1 MFRLPAGLTPACVT
15 LAMWKWELQR
25 VSVQPLMKT
34 NKWRRNTLTK
44 PNRNTLINYA
54 TGCESLCPFK
64 SHTAVVCPF
73 MQLRGVWVGGRVG
86 GGGGGGGGGV
96 KSLLRLRP
104 IPVYLSSTRFMAKS
118 LVNQVTVSVLSWQTE
133 SPLSQDNT
141 LSAETRTHVTW
152 WPSEELALMCY
163 KAWGNSFCLILI

>member
-1 MFRLPAGLTPACVT
+1 MNALCSSYLQGLTPACVT

-73 MQLRGVWVGGRVG
+73 MQLRGVWVGG
-86 GGGGGGGGGV
+86 GGGGGV

-104 IPVYLSSTRFMAKS
+104 VPIYLSSARFMAKS
-118 LVNQVTVSVLSWQTE
+118 LVN
-133 SPLSQDNT
+133 
-141 LSAETRTHVTW
+141 
-152 WPSEELALMCY
+152 
-163 KAWGNSFCLILI
+163 

>member
-1 MFRLPAGLTPACVT
+1 MDATLNSTLVVNVCSGKKKPKTDMNALCSGYLQGLTPACVT

-73 MQLRGVWVGGRVG
+73 MQLRGVWVGGWRWWRG
-86 GGGGGGGGGV
+86 CEE
-96 KSLLRLRP
+96 SASSAPRS
-104 IPVYLSSTRFMAKS
+104 YL
-118 LVNQVTVSVLSWQTE
+118 SVLSTVYGQE
-133 SPLSQDNT
+133 FSKLSPSFGSV
-141 LSAETRTHVTW
+141 SA
-152 WPSEELALMCY
+152 
-163 KAWGNSFCLILI
+163 N